1 MANDNNYLFFV
12 SYLDRGQGDPDKLL
26 VGFEKLVEPAVS
38 VELQIITYTNNYVKY
53 QQKHN
58 IFATETICF
67 CSCHIS
73 YLK

>member
-38 VELQIITYTNNYVKY
+38 VELQIIM
-53 QQKHN
+53 
-58 IFATETICF
+58 
-67 CSCHIS
+67 
-73 YLK
+73 